1 MRKKVKKRSAGR
13 LPTVEEPKSYAS
25 VYAAK
30 LAKQVAEFAPRQ
42 AGTSSRKSSAKRG
55 R

>member
-1 MRKKVKKRSAGR
+1 MRKKVKKRSAGTQR
-13 LPTVEEPKSYAS
+13 AIEEPKSYAS

-30 LAKQVAEFAPRQ
+30 LAKEVAQFAPRQ
-42 AGTSSRKSSAKRG
+42 TSSRKRTTKRG